1 MTSDISTIIASI
13 SNCMAWIFVY
23 EWIAV
28 FAAIIAL
35 FVIMIKFKV
44 DRFAMVFV
52 MVTTLGTFAYYGQLD
67 SAIFW
72 GLTLI
77 GGGILTFY
85 ALRSIFARE

>member
-1 MTSDISTIIASI
+1 MASDISTIITSI
-13 SNCMAWIFVY
+13 SNMMEWLFVY

-35 FVIMIKFKV
+35 FVILIKFKV
-44 DRFAMVFV
+44 DRFSMVFV
-52 MVTTLGTFAYYGQLD
+52 MVTMIGTFAYSGQLD

-77 GGGILTFY
+77 
-85 ALRSIFARE
+85 